1 MKHGIKNIISLEN
14 KIEFK
19 KLVELLPEIVA
30 RTDREFNIIFL
41 NNYGLKATGYT
52 KEDIRKGLN
61 VFEVINKE
69 DKSRAKKNIEKI
81 LKRQRIGLNEY
92 TLVLHSTSSFPI
104 N

>member
-41 NNYGLKATGYT
+41 NNYGLKATG
-52 KEDIRKGLN
+52 L
-61 VFEVINKE
+61 
-69 DKSRAKKNIEKI
+69 KK
-81 LKRQRIGLNEY
+81 Y
-92 TLVLHSTSSFPI
+92 
-104 N
+104 